1 MVCVGGKYQLLGK
14 LGSGGTSSVYLAVDN
29 VLHKKWAVKETSN
42 ENLDSDKK
50 ALILQSLR
58 AEVEVLN
65 HCNHP
70 SIPRI
75 VDFFEENGRAYAVRD
90 YVEGSSLKTIIAQS
104 GVITPSQVC
113 ALGIQLCELLQYLH
127 SLNPAVVYCDLKPSN
142 VMISNDSSVHLID
155 FGSALELKGED
166 GVLVQPSRFKQDARF
181 ATCGFAAPELFE
193 QDAKIGVFTDVY
205 ALGATLFYALTGTCY
220 CESSNHSDSSLSFNN
235 SDFSSF
241 SSNQTLDFKD
251 SNKSHPLTNFD
262 LSCDD
267 CDSGVRY
274 VLMRALAHNPK
285 DRYEDCAEFSQALKD
300 CLEHLEFG
308 EKVESNMG
316 ESGLVLR
323 NKRRARGAQTRK
335 KYDASRSS
343 RARARLRVESGNQN
357 IGKRHKKNGVK
368 NGVKNGKKNIFKIVC
383 CVLMAFIGCV
393 VFVFACKSVITNAS
407 RVKVIEPRSYVKS
420 GNISTKNKHASNIT
434 SSAQEYKK
442 YMVKAAK
449 SADSKQIVE
458 YVNKAMFLQ
467 VKLFNANVQPMSIQP
482 ALRLLVN
489 QIEDFRW
496 SASER
501 EDFTSFVNKYKS
513 DLKKSEDWYE
523 LCLSVGKAY
532 WYYGVKDKEESS
544 SANRKERIEQ
554 SVKWFEEALKG
565 VKAKDY
571 ESALMYSTLG
581 KGYLDLTNY
590 SQGKPTPKVREYAG
604 KLRVFVENAKKNE
617 NEIVKIDASEI
628 VFESLNSWSA
638 QFKADGVNQD
648 IVEKIFDDALDLARS
663 LKSQNKNVDNRVKS
677 IMSQADP
684 LIDSIENT
692 FDNSGV

>member
-29 VLHKKWAVKETSN
+29 VLHKKWAVKETSD
-42 ENLDSDKK
+42 EHLDSDKK

-70 SIPRI
+70 CIPRI

-90 YVEGSSLKTIIAQS
+90 YVEGSSLKTIITQS
-104 GVITPSQVC
+104 GVIAPSQVC

-193 QDAKIGVFTDVY
+193 QGAKIGIFTDVY

-220 CESSNHSDSSLSFNN
+220 CESSNCSDSSLSFNN

-300 CLEHLEFG
+300 CLEDLEFG

-323 NKRRARGAQTRK
+323 NKERARGAQTRK
-335 KYDASRSS
+335 NMMQVVAAMLSRDC
-343 RARARLRVESGNQN
+343 A
-357 IGKRHKKNGVK
+357 
-368 NGVKNGKKNIFKIVC
+368 
-383 CVLMAFIGCV
+383 
-393 VFVFACKSVITNAS
+393 
-407 RVKVIEPRSYVKS
+407 
-420 GNISTKNKHASNIT
+420 
-434 SSAQEYKK
+434 
-442 YMVKAAK
+442 
-449 SADSKQIVE
+449 
-458 YVNKAMFLQ
+458 
-467 VKLFNANVQPMSIQP
+467 
-482 ALRLLVN
+482 
-489 QIEDFRW
+489 
-496 SASER
+496 
-501 EDFTSFVNKYKS
+501 
-513 DLKKSEDWYE
+513 
-523 LCLSVGKAY
+523 
-532 WYYGVKDKEESS
+532 
-544 SANRKERIEQ
+544 
-554 SVKWFEEALKG
+554 
-565 VKAKDY
+565 
-571 ESALMYSTLG
+571 
-581 KGYLDLTNY
+581 
-590 SQGKPTPKVREYAG
+590 
-604 KLRVFVENAKKNE
+604 
-617 NEIVKIDASEI
+617 
-628 VFESLNSWSA
+628 
-638 QFKADGVNQD
+638 
-648 IVEKIFDDALDLARS
+648 
-663 LKSQNKNVDNRVKS
+663 
-677 IMSQADP
+677 
-684 LIDSIENT
+684 
-692 FDNSGV
+692 

>member
-142 VMISNDSSVHLID
+142 VMISNDYSVHLID
-155 FGSALELKGED
+155 FGSALEIKGED

-393 VFVFACKSVITNAS
+393 VFAFACKSVITNAS
-407 RVKVIEPRSYVKS
+407 RAKVIEPRSYVKS

-449 SADSKQIVE
+449 STDSKQIVE

-554 SVKWFEEALKG
+554 SAKWFEEALKG

-590 SQGKPTPKVREYAG
+590 SQGKPMPKVREYAG
-604 KLRVFVENAKKNE
+604 KLRAFVENAKKNE

>member
-65 HCNHP
+65 HCSHP

-104 GVITPSQVC
+104 GVIAPSQVC

-343 RARARLRVESGNQN
+343 RARERLRVESGNQN
-357 IGKRHKKNGVK
+357 IGKRH
-368 NGVKNGKKNIFKIVC
+368 KKNIFKIVC

-393 VFVFACKSVITNAS
+393 VFAFACKSVITNAS

-513 DLKKSEDWYE
+513 DFKKSEDWYE

-544 SANRKERIEQ
+544 SVNRKERIEQ
-554 SVKWFEEALKG
+554 SAKWFEEALKG

-604 KLRVFVENAKKNE
+604 KLRAFVENAKKNE

>member
-90 YVEGSSLKTIIAQS
+90 YVEGSSLKTIIEQS

-235 SDFSSF
+235 SNFSSF

-285 DRYEDCAEFSQALKD
+285 DRYEDCADFAQALKD

-357 IGKRHKKNGVK
+357 IGKRHKKN
-368 NGVKNGKKNIFKIVC
+368 IFKIVC
-383 CVLMAFIGCV
+383 CVLMAFIVCV
-393 VFVFACKSVITNAS
+393 VFAFACKSVITNAS

-449 SADSKQIVE
+449 STDSKQIVE

-501 EDFTSFVNKYKS
+501 EDFMSFVNKYKS

-554 SVKWFEEALKG
+554 SAKWFEEALKG

-590 SQGKPTPKVREYAG
+590 SQAKPKPKVREYAG
-604 KLRVFVENAKKNE
+604 KLRAFVENAKKNE

-692 FDNSGV
+692 FDNSGA